1 MRLRSTKCLLA
12 LGFLAG
18 SSIMSLAQAAELQM
32 WVRAASAK
40 ADQAIIDMWNAG
52 HPDKVTLTVIP
63 DSQMVTKL
71 ATASQSGD
79 VPDLVSFDLIF
90 MPDFMKAGF
99 FKDLTAEMK
108 ADPNY
113 ASVAQAYRDLATYE
127 GKIYGTALTPDVSVL
142 LWNKDL
148 FKAAGLDPEKPP
160 TSLGQIHEYAKKITA
175 LGNDTYGYY
184 FSGACGGCN
193 IFVTSP
199 MMVAAGSKLLPAK
212 AGDDAMTGD
221 GVKGVLTEM
230 KAMWNEKLIP
240 AGAQADNGAGF
251 LSTFETGKIGIEGT
265 GGFAI
270 SALKH
275 DKPGMN
281 FGIAFIPGL
290 KDGQTSSFVGG
301 DVIAI
306 PAKSKN
312 PDIAAKFIHWEMTDE
327 VQLEGLAKNNIIPAR
342 PALADN
348 KYFKDEPRVV
358 TTAKALGVGFTPYA
372 LHFNDMVNA
381 DQSPWL
387 TMLQTA
393 IFDGDVDGAIATA
406 KETLKG
412 IAAR

>member
-1 MRLRSTKCLLA
+1 MRLRPSKILLA
-12 LGFLAG
+12 LGLLA
-18 SSIMSLAQAAELQM
+18 SSSLLSLAQAAELQM
-32 WVRAASAK
+32 WARAASAK
-40 ADQAIIDMWNAG
+40 ADQAIIDLWNAS
-52 HPDKVTLTVIP
+52 HNDKITLTVIP

-99 FKDLTAEMK
+99 FKDITDEMK
-108 ADPNY
+108 KDPNY
-113 ASVAQAYRDLATYE
+113 AGVAPAYRDLATYE

-142 LWNKDL
+142 TWNKDL

-160 TSLGQIHEYAKKITA
+160 TTLAQIHEYAKKITA
-175 LGNDTYGYY
+175 LGNGTFGYY

-193 IFVTSP
+193 IFVMSP

-212 AGDDAMTGD
+212 SGDDALTGE
-221 GVKGVLTEM
+221 GVKGVLTEI

-240 AGAQADNGAGF
+240 ESAQADNGANF
-251 LSTFETGKIGIEGT
+251 LATFETGKIGIQGT

-275 DKPGMN
+275 DKPDMN

-290 KDGQTSSFVGG
+290 KDGQASSFVGG
-301 DVIAI
+301 DVIAV

-312 PDIAAKFIHWEMTDE
+312 PDIAVQFMHWEMTDE
-327 VQLEGLAKNNIIPAR
+327 VQLEALAKNNIIPSR

-348 KYFKDEPRVV
+348 KYFKDEPRVI

-387 TMLQTA
+387 TLLQTA

-406 KETLKG
+406 QETLKG
-412 IAAR
+412 IAAK

>member
-1 MRLRSTKCLLA
+1 
-12 LGFLAG
+12 
-18 SSIMSLAQAAELQM
+18 
-32 WVRAASAK
+32 
-40 ADQAIIDMWNAG
+40 
-52 HPDKVTLTVIP
+52 
-63 DSQMVTKL
+63 
-71 ATASQSGD
+71 
-79 VPDLVSFDLIF
+79 
-90 MPDFMKAGF
+90 
-99 FKDLTAEMK
+99 
-108 ADPNY
+108 
-113 ASVAQAYRDLATYE
+113 
-127 GKIYGTALTPDVSVL
+127 
-142 LWNKDL
+142 
-148 FKAAGLDPEKPP
+148 
-160 TSLGQIHEYAKKITA
+160 
-175 LGNDTYGYY
+175 
-184 FSGACGGCN
+184 
-193 IFVTSP
+193 
-199 MMVAAGSKLLPAK
+199 MVAAGSKLLPAK

-312 PDIAAKFIHWEMTDE
+312 PDIAANFIHWEMTDE

-393 IFDGDVDGAIATA
+393 IFDGDVDGAITTA

>member
-1 MRLRSTKCLLA
+1 MRIRSTKYLLA
-12 LGFLAG
+12 LGLLAG
-18 SSIMSLAQAAELQM
+18 SSLLSLAQAAELQM
-32 WVRAASAK
+32 WARAASAK
-40 ADQAIIDMWNAG
+40 ADQAIIDLWNSG
-52 HPDKVTLTVIP
+52 HSDKVTLTVIP

-99 FKDLTAEMK
+99 FKDITEEMK
-108 ADPNY
+108 KDPNF
-113 ASVAQAYRDLATYE
+113 ASVAPAYRDLATYE
-127 GKIYGTALTPDVSVL
+127 GKTFGTALTPDVSVL
-142 LWNKDL
+142 IWNKDL

-230 KAMWNEKLIP
+230 KAMWDEKLIP
-240 AGAQADNGAGF
+240 GSAQADNGAGF

-290 KDGQTSSFVGG
+290 KDGQVSSFVGG
-301 DVIAI
+301 DVIAV

-312 PDIAAKFIHWEMTDE
+312 PDIAVQFIHWEMTDE

-348 KYFKDEPRVV
+348 KYFKDEPRVI

-387 TMLQTA
+387 SMLQTA

-406 KETLKG
+406 RETLKG